1 MAGLTLTRQKS
12 DKDQLVAAPPAVE
25 LARVNLLPPEIEEAA
40 KFRSLRLV
48 LAAVV
53 AGALVIVILLTIW
66 AGSGIASA
74 QDAVAQQQAQ
84 QVALQKQLA
93 TLANVPAT
101 FAKVA
106 SAQNS
111 VSSALGAE
119 VLWSTYLADL
129 SLTIPDGVS
138 MQTMTI
144 TQTLP
149 ASSSVGVSSA
159 SNNVPTVLGP
169 VGTGGIATITFSGQA
184 VDHGHVADFLDS
196 LAKTINYA
204 DPYFSVATQVLDS
217 RSGQVL
223 DQFTATVTVTPKAY
237 SNRYTIGK
245 VATP

>member
-12 DKDQLVAAPPAVE
+12 DKDQLVAAPPAFEV
-25 LARVNLLPPEIEEAA
+25 ARVNLLPPEIEEEA

-53 AGALVIVILLTIW
+53 AGAVVIVILLTVW

-74 QDAVAQQQAQ
+74 QDAVAQQQAK
-84 QVALQKQLA
+84 QVVLQKQLA
-93 TLANVPAT
+93 TLSNVPAT

-129 SLTIPDGVS
+129 SLTIPDGVA
-138 MQTMTI
+138 MQTVTV

-149 ASSSVGVSSA
+149 PASSVGVTA
-159 SNNVPTVLGP
+159 AGNTAPTVAGP

-184 VDHGHVADFLDS
+184 IDHGHVADFLDS

-204 DPYFSVATQVLDS
+204 DPYFSVASSVMDS
-217 RSGQVL
+217 RSNQVL

-237 SNRYTIGK
+237 SNRYTTGK